1 MLSLANEAMAPTM
14 TVQNRV
20 NDDPRVSIEADT
32 LTIGT
37 RFGDYEVL
45 RRRMISFPKGL
56 IGFIGYQ
63 SFALLNLPEGKAR
76 YLKLLQS
83 TGEASLGFYVL
94 PVTVETSGFEA
105 TDIAEIGRAHV

>member
-1 MLSLANEAMAPTM
+1 
-14 TVQNRV
+14 
-20 NDDPRVSIEADT
+20 
-32 LTIGT
+32 
-37 RFGDYEVL
+37 
-45 RRRMISFPKGL
+45 MISFPKGL

-83 TGEASLGFYVL
+83 TDEASLGFYVL

-105 TDIAEIGRAHV
+105 TDIADAAQQVRIPTEDLAILLVVTARRTDAGVELTANLRRSEERRDGKEWVSSGRYG

>member
-45 RRRMISFPKGL
+45 RSRMISFPKGL
-56 IGFIGYQ
+56 IGFIGHK
-63 SFALLNLPEGKAR
+63 SFALLNQPVGKAR
-76 YLKLLQS
+76 YPKLLQS
-83 TGEASLGFYVL
+83 PDDLVLGLLFL
-94 PVTVETSGFEA
+94 PVPLSTTKPQRRPVRHGA
-105 TDIAEIGRAHV
+105 